1 MRYSLALIC
10 CIIQLTSTA
19 QSKEYEIIGK
29 ADAIPGDIDTGQI
42 QKLDE
47 PLRAM
52 AALYSAMGG
61 TNCDGE
67 KCQLTTALGLGD
79 QGSEAHINL
88 IKKYFHDDK
97 VAKAVINQHCY
108 LRPSG
113 ASTFTE
119 YEYLTLRQTADTVVV
134 TYTRAA
140 YDHGKMSY
148 IKGPDIYLYSHGNFK
163 MIKRKLWSWY
173 DK

>member
-1 MRYSLALIC
+1 MDLKYLFAIFC
-10 CIIQLTSTA
+10 CIMQFASTA
-19 QSKEYEIIGK
+19 QSREYEIIGRNC
-29 ADAIPGDIDTGQI
+29 GEIDTAQI

-47 PLRAM
+47 PLKAM

-61 TNCDGE
+61 TNCDGQ
-67 KCQLTTALGLGD
+67 KCELTTALGLGD
-79 QGSEAHINL
+79 QESDAHINL
-88 IKKYFHDDK
+88 IKKYFPDDK
-97 VAKAVINQHCY
+97 VAKAVTGQHCY

-119 YEYLTLRQTADTVVV
+119 YEYLILRQTADTVVV
-134 TYTRAA
+134 TYIRAA

-148 IKGPDIYLYSHGNFK
+148 IKGPDIYFYSQGRFK
-163 MIKRKLWSWY
+163 MLKRKLWSWY